1 VLLVECLNK
10 NKMKTKLILLSVAL
24 ISLLSCK
31 EDKKPS
37 VKTVEKPSKNY
48 TAIGKEYAI
57 ATKKILGKNLKQ
69 AIAKDGTIG
78 ALAFCNEK
86 ANPLTHQMEVKY
98 NATIKR
104 VSDKNRNP
112 NNKANAT
119 ELKHI
124 ETFKTQLK
132 NGEKIKPIIEKS
144 NGEVHFYAPIKTG
157 GLCLQCHGSPTTE
170 VQSKIKEL
178 YPEDLATGYD
188 VNQVRGIWSITFKE

>member
-1 VLLVECLNK
+1 MRNK
-10 NKMKTKLILLSVAL
+10 FIIVSIIL
-24 ISLLSCK
+24 ISLVSCK
-31 EDKKPS
+31 NDKKTPS
-37 VKTVEKPSKNY
+37 KEVEKSGKNY
-48 TAIGKEYAI
+48 TAIGKEYAV

-78 ALAFCNEK
+78 ALAFCNEN

-98 NATIKR
+98 DAKIKR

-124 ETFKTQLK
+124 ETFKTMLK
-132 NGEKIKPIIEKS
+132 NCEKIKPIIEKN
-144 NGEVHFYAPIKTG
+144 NGEVQFYAPIITN

-178 YPEDLATGYD
+178 YPNDLAIGYN
-188 VNQVRGIWSITFKE
+188 VNEVRGIWSITFKE

>member
-1 VLLVECLNK
+1 MRIKIILVLGVF
-10 NKMKTKLILLSVAL
+10 
-24 ISLLSCK
+24 ISLFSCK
-31 EDKKPS
+31 SDKKTVKTEDKP
-37 VKTVEKPSKNY
+37 VKNY
-48 TAIGKEYAI
+48 VAIGKEYAI
-57 ATKKILGKNLKQ
+57 STKKILGKNLKQ
-69 AIAKDGTIG
+69 SIAKDGTVG
-78 ALAFCNEK
+78 ALAFCNQN

-124 ETFKTQLK
+124 ETFKKQLK
-132 NGEKIKPIIEKS
+132 NGEEIKPIIEKGK
-144 NGEVHFYAPIKTG
+144 GEVHFYAPIKTND
-157 GLCLQCHGSPTTE
+157 LCLQCHGKLTAE

-178 YPEDLATGYD
+178 YPDDLATGYE